1 MLSRYGRDEGK
12 SLRLRRR
19 FLPLGINLEK
29 TDFLWGACIFL
40 GIAEHLLFF
49 GRFLLQL
56 SAIKSSINGVTI
68 DSGIK
73 MPYFWELQE
82 HTYYGYI
89 IGILLVLI
97 VQTYWNYVYYNK
109 ETKSVYVMKR
119 LPDRKEYQRTIWT
132 APVIEALCI
141 AMIMVFHTAVDLC
154 LYAVAT
160 PEIALHSDYLAHI
173 LPF

>member
-1 MLSRYGRDEGK
+1 M
-12 SLRLRRR
+12 
-19 FLPLGINLEK
+19 PLGINLEK
-29 TDFLWGACIFL
+29 ANVLLGVCIFI

-49 GRFLLQL
+49 GRYLMQMNEI
-56 SAIKSSINGVTI
+56 SSSIKGITI
-68 DSGIK
+68 DSGLK
-73 MPYFWELQE
+73 MPYFWDLQA
-82 HTYYGYI
+82 HSYYGYI
-89 IGILLVLI
+89 VAVLLVLFI
-97 VQTYWNYVYYNK
+97 QAYWNYAYYNK